1 MHTSSRPFSLY
12 RLGLSA
18 LATLAFLAGPAVA
31 LSKNC
36 PVPNSFCI
44 YSFNDEQGNAV
55 FTIHSSATGWA
66 AIGTGTAMAASS
78 MVVGWANGT
87 GGYTISNRLS
97 TAHAMPT
104 VAATQFAT
112 LMPLQV
118 PAPQWATLA
127 FSFRWD
133 STSSI
138 ATLASPGNYIYAF
151 CAIPPTAN
159 GAIAR
164 HDNFGAMLSFDYISA
179 APSGNGTN
187 TTSVSG
193 SGVTFAPI
201 LTSTPSM
208 YKTIVVLHGVSMFI
222 AWGVAPLIG
231 IFIARYLKNKLDV
244 WWYRLHL
251 IIMFM
256 FCFLLTI
263 GSTAAIVLYKS
274 SPHFQG
280 LHRLLGIVVS
290 VAVVFQVIMG
300 FVSNAMF
307 TPGRDR
313 IPVIDKIHWWFGRI
327 LCVAGVVNIFFGL
340 ILFQDMGYPMV
351 FWLPVLLGVYFF
363 VVFVLFSMGERYF
376 GQVNHGKLVGLDELR
391 KSFHGSAP
399 HATRRMSSSRD
410 GHVDGRTTQ
419 GGPSVPQRSFE
430 DMAND
435 RYSKYTDA
443 RFSVAGAGYGND
455 LRDDRSYNRRDD
467 NQIEQRGM
475 SSYNG
480 GNTYRR

>member
-1 MHTSSRPFSLY
+1 
-12 RLGLSA
+12 
-18 LATLAFLAGPAVA
+18 
-31 LSKNC
+31 
-36 PVPNSFCI
+36 
-44 YSFNDEQGNAV
+44 
-55 FTIHSSATGWA
+55 
-66 AIGTGTAMAASS
+66 
-78 MVVGWANGT
+78 
-87 GGYTISNRLS
+87 
-97 TAHAMPT
+97 
-104 VAATQFAT
+104 
-112 LMPLQV
+112 
-118 PAPQWATLA
+118 
-127 FSFRWD
+127 
-133 STSSI
+133 
-138 ATLASPGNYIYAF
+138 
-151 CAIPPTAN
+151 
-159 GAIAR
+159 
-164 HDNFGAMLSFDYISA
+164 MLSFDYISA

-313 IPVIDKIHWWFGRI
+313 IPVIDKIHW
-327 LCVAGVVNIFFGL
+327 C
-340 ILFQDMGYPMV
+340 
-351 FWLPVLLGVYFF
+351 
-363 VVFVLFSMGERYF
+363 MGERYF